1 MSSVIVQ
8 SGGGGGGGMSP
19 LARIIVDGVSLLAA
33 YGINFIACDFM
44 YHNWNLSQS
53 LKGSYWFFLGPIL
66 YIFGPGLSWVE
77 AWIRTIIAKEKG
89 KVKEKLEE
97 WWKSVDPLGLLV
109 VPKNVFSK
117 TLLEDGAIEQQR
129 ANIEYLREIG
139 RLT

>member
-66 YIFGPGLSWVE
+66 YIFGPGVAWVE
-77 AWIRTIIAKEKG
+77 AWIRTIIAIEARAYFQ
-89 KVKEKLEE
+89 ESFLSSLSE
-97 WWKSVDPLGLLV
+97 SS
-109 VPKNVFSK
+109 NFSK
-117 TLLEDGAIEQQR
+117 IFNVSALLLDRSIFQKC
-129 ANIEYLREIG
+129 LRKDV
-139 RLT
+139 LWYY